1 MYFKVVGDIEFHG
14 FGGERGLTVVGNG
27 QYRCKRQEVTRSG
40 LNYDD
45 IYEYLEDAAEL
56 MMHH

>member
-1 MYFKVVGDIEFHG
+1 VGNIEFHG
-14 FGGERGLTVVGNG
+14 FGGERGLTAVGNG

-56 MMHH
+56 MMHY